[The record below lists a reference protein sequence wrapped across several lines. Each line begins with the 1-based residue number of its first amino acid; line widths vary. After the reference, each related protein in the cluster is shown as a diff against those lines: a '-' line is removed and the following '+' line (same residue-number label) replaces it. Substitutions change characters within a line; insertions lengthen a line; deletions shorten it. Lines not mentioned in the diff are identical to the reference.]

1 MVQVKDEGW
10 WLVAGN
16 PKTREVYALKRVTF
30 LEHLNSNLVLPK
42 HLNPDTQVCVKVQP
56 HPKKIISIMRGD
68 IVMDLMWRK
77 HCRAVVDVYI
87 DYFKLRLV
95 HVVV

>member
-10 WLVAGN
+10 WLVVGN

-56 HPKKIISIMRGD
+56 NPKKDHLHNEGRY
-68 IVMDLMWRK
+68 IVMESIWR
-77 HCRAVVDVYI
+77 
-87 DYFKLRLV
+87 
-95 HVVV
+95 